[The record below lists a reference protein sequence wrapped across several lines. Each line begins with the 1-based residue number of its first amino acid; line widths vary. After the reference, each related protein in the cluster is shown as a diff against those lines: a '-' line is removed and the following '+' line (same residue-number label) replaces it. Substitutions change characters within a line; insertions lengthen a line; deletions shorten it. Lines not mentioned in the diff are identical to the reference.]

1 METRPVAPMTSTVP
15 SYISIC
21 GPNSE
26 AESKSCWGALPLE
39 LARNQVPFTHLS
51 ALGDV
56 PHEILSSTLN
66 RLPSG
71 SKVHPVSPLVQILK
85 PYPVGVKVKLFSL
98 NSACCCVCEFEII
111 HWPFGRTALWASP
124 IEVQPA
130 GGRMGSH

>member
-1 METRPVAPMTSTVP
+1 MEIRPVAPMTSTVP

-71 SKVHPVSPLVQILK
+71 AKSTLSRRWCK
-85 PYPVGVKVKLFSL
+85 F
-98 NSACCCVCEFEII
+98 
-111 HWPFGRTALWASP
+111 
-124 IEVQPA
+124 
-130 GGRMGSH
+130 